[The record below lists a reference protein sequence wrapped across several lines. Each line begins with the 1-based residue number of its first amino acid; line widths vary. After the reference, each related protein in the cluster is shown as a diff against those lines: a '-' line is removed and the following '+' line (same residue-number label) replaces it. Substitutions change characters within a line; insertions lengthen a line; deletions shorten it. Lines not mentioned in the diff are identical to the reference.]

1 MFHSFCPPL
10 LSKKRPLEGRRVPVR
25 ALHKGTDDEAP
36 GPGGRGLALA
46 IGDAF
51 RQIPP
56 LLFHLFESSVAAKR
70 REVFSVY
77 QHPLGKKRMETISH
91 DGSMVLV
98 YIYINANMTGVYIY
112 NDGIHGTPYI
122 AAPLGSV
129 MGYGS

>member
-10 LSKKRPLEGRRVPVR
+10 PPKKRPLEGRRAPAR

-77 QHPLGKKRMETISH
+77 QHPLGKKN
-91 DGSMVLV
+91 GWKL
-98 YIYINANMTGVYIY
+98 YPMTDPNGA
-112 NDGIHGTPYI
+112 GILMLT
-122 AAPLGSV
+122 
-129 MGYGS
+129 